1 MLWQRSPLDLSL
13 FRRSS
18 ELPDLSGSD
27 SSGGAPDQAVLS
39 VGCSAGV
46 GGWVVF

>member
-27 SSGGAPDQAVLS
+27 SSRGTLD
-39 VGCSAGV
+39 
-46 GGWVVF
+46 